1 MRKLQDEIAIGRR
14 FTLADLPGF
23 VTKRLDVPP
32 DYTGLIID
40 GDGRTRTLPPGQHRV
55 VSLWR
60 RLFGR
65 VSDWRFA
72 IIPTSALSLIVPVQ
86 HLRTGDGEWV
96 DVTCGV
102 SVHVAN
108 PRRFYAQ
115 FLHNAGGST
124 ADLTKRLSAGI
135 DGAVRQAVA
144 GWATD
149 DLIRGAVSDR
159 LAAEVRRALSP
170 VADTLGLDV
179 EGVRYVAVRPVDEAV
194 DVARKQ
200 AELEAALDE
209 VAMERRMSEL
219 ATEAEWRE
227 FVQNLEAD
235 YDMPG
240 LGQEVATSSD
250 DGEGT
255 SESRVKELQGAAQRY
270 AEARIAGLSAR
281 ADRLLGQEE
290 PERPEPPVVRW
301 WERIVPWLKFG
312 SIALFIAALALYF
325 FPRAN
330 TGREKI
336 TILLELACAVPS
348 AVMIFISAL
357 WLERKAARDRAI
369 SREGGELLWL
379 GQGDREKIDRLVRDQ
394 LTNELRTITRTLRES
409 RDRIYREGDRDQALA
424 VKETEKQAD
433 QMRQTVAAG
442 IRGAAP
448 YLSEAH
454 VTQTDLETMLNYDEA
469 LLAQVN
475 ELSDRAETLRQAAL
489 AGEAVGDQLETIKT
503 GLSDLDHRFRAR
515 ARFIKSTM

>member
-1 MRKLQDEIAIGRR
+1 MSRSQDKTTIGRP
-14 FTLADLPGF
+14 FASADLPGF
-23 VTKRLDVPP
+23 VTKQLDVPP
-32 DYTGLIID
+32 DHTGLIVD

-55 VSLWR
+55 VGLWR

-72 IIPTSALSLIVPVQ
+72 IIPTSPQALIVSVQ

-102 SVHVAN
+102 SVRVAD
-108 PRRFYAQ
+108 PHRFYAQ
-115 FLHNAGGST
+115 FMRGSGGST
-124 ADLTKRLSAGI
+124 AELTKRLSAGI
-135 DGAVRQAVA
+135 DAAVRQAVA
-144 GWATD
+144 GWAAD
-149 DLIRGAVSDR
+149 DLIRGTVSDR
-159 LAAEVRRALSP
+159 LAAEVRRALPP
-170 VADTLGLDV
+170 VADTLGLEI

-209 VAMERRMSEL
+209 VAMERQMSEL

-240 LGQEVATSSD
+240 LVQEVDTSSD
-250 DGEGT
+250 DGEGA
-255 SESRVKELQGAAQRY
+255 SESRVEELRNAAQRY
-270 AEARIAGLSAR
+270 ADARIAGLSAR
-281 ADRLLGQEE
+281 ANRLLGREE
-290 PERPEPPVVRW
+290 PERPEPPGVRW

-336 TILLELACAVPS
+336 AILLELACAVPS

-357 WLERKAARDRAI
+357 WLERKAARDRTI

-394 LTNELRTITRTLRES
+394 LTNELRTIARTLRET
-409 RDRIYREGDRDQALA
+409 RDRIYREGHRDQALA
-424 VKETEKQAD
+424 VKETEKQSD
-433 QMRQTVAAG
+433 QLRQAVSAG
-442 IRGAAP
+442 VRGAAP

-454 VTQTDLETMLNYDEA
+454 VTQTDLETMLNYDEG

-475 ELSDRAETLRQAAL
+475 DLSDKTEALRQTVL
-489 AGEAVGDQLETIKT
+489 TGEVVGDQLETIKT
-503 GLSDLDHRFRAR
+503 GLSELDHRFQAR
-515 ARFIKSTM
+515 ARFIKSAT